1 VSRTIQFVATDP
13 EPGSNYTPAY
23 RQFFARLR
31 RARIDKG
38 LSLFEVAEL
47 VGLELPLA
55 YEVENLIAPLP
66 FEWLEV
72 WCKVVG
78 VPFADYLV
86 VYWASEE
93 AYFQKLECEAE
104 EKAAR
109 ERGDTPNAPCIT
121 NTEADAT
128 LIESL
133 SRGCTWL
140 TTLRAAFDR
149 IARFFRSRFSN
160 PQK

>member
-1 VSRTIQFVATDP
+1 MSRTIQFVETDP
-13 EPGSNYTPAY
+13 EPGSNYTPEY
-23 RQFFARLR
+23 REFFARLR

-66 FEWLEV
+66 FDWLEV

-86 VYWASEE
+86 VYWDSQREWDERQDARKE
-93 AYFQKLECEAE
+93 AQECEA
-104 EKAAR
+104 AQ
-109 ERGDTPNAPCIT
+109 NAPSST
-121 NTEADAT
+121 NTEPPAPSFPSVNGGFGGLA
-128 LIESL
+128 
-133 SRGCTWL
+133 
-140 TTLRAAFDR
+140 TLRATFDR
-149 IARFFRSRFSN
+149 VARFFRSLFSTA
-160 PQK
+160 